1 MPAGHLA
8 TLSTTPGSTTGCEA
22 IHPRAGRGA
31 APLTGAPPPGPLGRA
46 AALLREGPFRRLLLA
61 AALFYVVRTGEL
73 AVLGWLM
80 FDLTGSPSR
89 VALVGVVRMTPLLLF
104 GLGIGAVVDRAS
116 GRRLV
121 AFAHTLVLA
130 AIASVVVATA
140 AGAATPLHLYLAVF
154 ASGIGFATDFSA
166 HRALMAHLVPRTA
179 LGTVAALDTTTLT
192 GSYLVGPSLGGLAIA
207 TLGFT
212 GAYALLLALVGC
224 SLALV
229 LGVPRDVPRGPP
241 ARRLRLVQALRAVAA
256 NRTVLAV
263 LLITMVMNACAFP
276 YQFMLPVIAR
286 DELAVGPV
294 AYGLLGSAAGL
305 GALFSALA
313 AGAVPPRLAGRVFS
327 GGSLLLLS
335 CIFVFALSRSYPLS
349 VAVLF
354 VGGLGFASFAV
365 LQTSVVLQGTDPS
378 LRGRALGAVTLG
390 IGSQPFGAL
399 ALGGLAEVAGAPLA
413 VAGMSGLGLILVLAV
428 IVALRLW
435 RPPGPDGAAIT

>member
-1 MPAGHLA
+1 M
-8 TLSTTPGSTTGCEA
+8 
-22 IHPRAGRGA
+22 
-31 APLTGAPPPGPLGRA
+31 GRA
-46 AALLREGPFRRLLLA
+46 AALLRDGPFRRLLLA

-116 GRRLV
+116 KRRLV

-192 GSYLVGPSLGGLAIA
+192 GSYLLGPSLAGLAIA

-229 LGVPRDVPRGPP
+229 LLGVPRDLPGTPP
-241 ARRLRLVQALRAVAA
+241 ARRLRLLPALRAVAA
-256 NRTVLAV
+256 NCIVLAV

-349 VAVLF
+349 IAVLF
-354 VGGLGFASFAV
+354 VGGFGFASFAV
-365 LQTSVVLQGTDPS
+365 LQTSVVLQGTDPE

-413 VAGMSGLGLILVLAV
+413 VAGMSGLGLVLVLAV
-428 IVALRLW
+428 VVALRLW
-435 RPPGPDGAAIT
+435 SPPPPDRAAVA

>member
-1 MPAGHLA
+1 
-8 TLSTTPGSTTGCEA
+8 
-22 IHPRAGRGA
+22 
-31 APLTGAPPPGPLGRA
+31 
-46 AALLREGPFRRLLLA
+46 
-61 AALFYVVRTGEL
+61 
-73 AVLGWLM
+73 M

-104 GLGIGAVVDRAS
+104 GLGIGTVVDRAS
-116 GRRLV
+116 KRRLV
-121 AFAHTLVLA
+121 AFAHSLVVA

-140 AGAATPLHLYLAVF
+140 AGTATPLHLYLAVF
-154 ASGIGFATDFSA
+154 ASGIGFAADFSA
-166 HRALMAHLVPRTA
+166 HRALMAHLVPRSA

-192 GSYLVGPSLGGLAIA
+192 GSYLLGPSLAGLAIG
-207 TLGFT
+207 TVGYT

-229 LGVPRDVPRGPP
+229 LSVPRDPPGGPP

-327 GGSLLLLS
+327 GGSLLLLC
-335 CIFVFALSRSYPLS
+335 CIVVFALSRSYPLS

-354 VGGLGFASFAV
+354 VGGFGFRLLRGAADLRSAAGHRSGAARARPRRRDPRHRLATVRGARPRRAGGSGRCAAGGGRHGQPRPRPGARRGGGAAPVEPAPSGTRRRSVTGLRNLYREPGRFAS
-365 LQTSVVLQGTDPS
+365 GTRRTPN
-378 LRGRALGAVTLG
+378 A
-390 IGSQPFGAL
+390 
-399 ALGGLAEVAGAPLA
+399 
-413 VAGMSGLGLILVLAV
+413 
-428 IVALRLW
+428 
-435 RPPGPDGAAIT
+435 